1 MFNFQRN
8 INEKININ
16 INIYIYITGALDP
29 EAKASGI
36 KNIKN
41 INPLDALGD

>member
-16 INIYIYITGALDP
+16 INIYITGALDP
-29 EAKASGI
+29 EARASGI

-41 INPLDALGD
+41 INPPRLPGD